1 MDATAAPE
9 LSIAQARRQGRS
21 AAARTPSVVTL
32 ARCAAG
38 PGSLCRKQVTGN
50 RDSKFSFSGLRLRL
64 SPGRLKV
71 PGSAMVSITSMCH
84 EIISPVHSG
93 CASEDIQC
101 PATPSLRGSAVLDSE
116 ADGVQTVTG

>member
-50 RDSKFSFSGLRLRL
+50 RDSKFSFSGLRL
-64 SPGRLKV
+64 SPGRLSLGEG
-71 PGSAMVSITSMCH
+71 PRLGDGLNQFNVS
-84 EIISPVHSG
+84 
-93 CASEDIQC
+93 
-101 PATPSLRGSAVLDSE
+101 
-116 ADGVQTVTG
+116 